1 MMIDT
6 FNSSMQLTLAA
17 LCGWAV
23 MSRRVDDG
31 IVIKLGLICM
41 SLGFAASGVLGLE
54 SRGAEPLS
62 YAHAL
67 LHIGLLICVVGYLLR
82 SHRPRLLKRATDWMD
97 LA

>member
-1 MMIDT
+1 MLET
-6 FNSSMQLTLAA
+6 FNSTMQLTLAA

-31 IVIKLGLICM
+31 IVIKLGLIAMC
-41 SLGFAASGVLGLE
+41 LGFLASGLLGLE
-54 SRGAEPLS
+54 PRGPEPLA
-62 YAHAL
+62 YANSLIHV
-67 LHIGLLICVVGYLLR
+67 GLLICVVGYLLR